1 MSNGGVI
8 LEDLKPPVWKKED
21 ELKLNI
27 VTKQNK
33 VLKYSLSNLLYLFII
48 NDLS

>member
-27 VTKQNK
+27 VTK
-33 VLKYSLSNLLYLFII
+33 
-48 NDLS
+48 